1 MASNCL
7 QLNIIF
13 NCLIFYQLHIKSM
26 RQFFHISLLLL
37 LLSGL
42 AGCGKKKKT
51 DASAA
56 KQATTKAPPMR
67 VDGYLV
73 VPQPFQENVEVPGNI
88 VADEVAEIHPETS
101 GRIVQLNVVEGKYV
115 SKGAVLAKL
124 YDGDLRAQL
133 NKIQVQLALVQK
145 TEERQAQLLKIQGIS
160 QQDYDIS
167 LLQVNS
173 LKADIGILQTSI
185 AKTVVRAPF
194 SGKIGLN
201 AISPGSYVTPAS
213 VIAVISQTS
222 NLKLDFTVPE
232 KYTGQIKQGQ
242 LVTFTI
248 AGSTKQMGAKVIAT
262 EATVM
267 ENTRSLTV
275 RATVMG
281 ADPALIAG
289 TFAKVQLSFDPDPNA
304 ILIPT
309 QAVLPQ
315 ARGKKV
321 ILYKSGTAIFAD
333 VTTGVRDSARVQ
345 ILNGVKAGD
354 TVVVTGLLSVRP
366 ESKIQIGKIIN
377 STK

>member
-1 MASNCL
+1 
-7 QLNIIF
+7 
-13 NCLIFYQLHIKSM
+13 M

-56 KQATTKAPPMR
+56 KQATAKAPPMR

-133 NKIQVQLALVQK
+133 NKIQVQLALAQK

-321 ILYKSGTAIFAD
+321 ILYKGGTAIFAD

-345 ILNGVKAGD
+345 ILDGVKPGD

-366 ESKIQIGKIIN
+366 EAKIQIGKIIN
-377 STK
+377 SKK

>member
-1 MASNCL
+1 
-7 QLNIIF
+7 
-13 NCLIFYQLHIKSM
+13 M

-73 VPQPFQENVEVPGNI
+73 VPQPFQENVEVPGTI

-133 NKIQVQLALVQK
+133 NKIQVQLALAQK

-321 ILYKSGTAIFAD
+321 ILYKGGTAIFAD

-345 ILNGVKAGD
+345 ILDGVKPGD

-366 ESKIQIGKIIN
+366 EAKIQIGKIIN
-377 STK
+377 SKK

>member
-1 MASNCL
+1 
-7 QLNIIF
+7 
-13 NCLIFYQLHIKSM
+13 M

-37 LLSGL
+37 LLSVL
-42 AGCGKKKKT
+42 AACGKKKKT

-133 NKIQVQLALVQK
+133 NKIQVQLALAQK

-321 ILYKSGTAIFAD
+321 ILYKGGTAIFAD

-345 ILNGVKAGD
+345 ILDGVKPGD

-366 ESKIQIGKIIN
+366 EAKIQIGKIIN
-377 STK
+377 SKK